1 MEDLAQIRDS
11 YIADGLNYEQAQAR
25 TAQDAMLD
33 LIAKSELARAKN
45 NWLHVS
51 PYKVVSSIIAVFSQ
65 VSQLVFS

>member
-33 LIAKSELARAKN
+33 LIAKSELARAK
-45 NWLHVS
+45 
-51 PYKVVSSIIAVFSQ
+51 K
-65 VSQLVFS
+65 QLATCQPG

>member
-45 NWLHVS
+45 N
-51 PYKVVSSIIAVFSQ
+51 
-65 VSQLVFS
+65 